1 MDAGTFKKVLSTN
14 GEFDTEQ
21 ERQDILKMAI
31 SNLSMV
37 ASAQA
42 ICLTMLSSSDKTDTD
57 DFVRA
62 AEVAESVSTSLKNFL
77 EVYQMLYE
85 DNPLIQEKSDN

>member
-42 ICLTMLSSSDKTDTD
+42 IGLTMISSSNTTGSD
-57 DFVRA
+57 DLVKA
-62 AEVAESVSTSLKNFL
+62 ADVVESVSTSLKNFL

-85 DNPLIQEKSDN
+85 DNPLITENKDN